1 VDPIASDHQRA
12 AVLDPEGA
20 VLSMDAEQ
28 LPIRPAVPVS
38 LGAEPVAE
46 VERRLP
52 HLRPLRR
59 RDVAAGRGVRGDV
72 LNRPVPHRDR
82 VRDQGGSET
91 G

>member
-46 VERRLP
+46 VER
-52 HLRPLRR
+52 
-59 RDVAAGRGVRGDV
+59 
-72 LNRPVPHRDR
+72 
-82 VRDQGGSET
+82 
-91 G
+91 